1 MNKLILVISFCAFS
15 LGAFAQKNVKLKINH
30 KLGDATFAYNQES
43 TNDISS
49 KFNISRLEYYISQI
63 SITHDGGN
71 VTDAKDVYL
80 LVNGNST
87 MFELG
92 SYDVTS
98 IEAIT
103 FYIGVESPANNADPS
118 KWPAGHA
125 LAPKSPSMHWGWAS
139 GYRFVAYEGYAGSSL
154 STNYQIHALGN
165 QNYFKQ
171 KIATSA
177 TDDGGDLL
185 ISLNADYSQA
195 ISSVPVET
203 GVVTHGDYD
212 EAATLLRNFQNKVF
226 TNASGE
232 GNVLAVKTI
241 EVANALTIYP
251 NPSEGKVWLTA
262 SDARF
267 VNSEVKISNLLG
279 SEVLKTTLN
288 GGTATLNLDTKGMYI
303 AELTNTDGFTSTKK
317 FIVQ

>member
-1 MNKLILVISFCAFS
+1 M
-15 LGAFAQKNVKLKINH
+15 KINIGRRW
-30 KLGDATFAYNQES
+30 LSPINNFITQLICPAY
-43 TNDISS
+43 
-49 KFNISRLEYYISQI
+49 K
-63 SITHDGGN
+63 
-71 VTDAKDVYL
+71 
-80 LVNGNST
+80 
-87 MFELG
+87 
-92 SYDVTS
+92 
-98 IEAIT
+98 
-103 FYIGVESPANNADPS
+103 
-118 KWPAGHA
+118 
-125 LAPKSPSMHWGWAS
+125 
-139 GYRFVAYEGYAGSSL
+139 
-154 STNYQIHALGN
+154 
-165 QNYFKQ
+165 
-171 KIATSA
+171 
-177 TDDGGDLL
+177 
-185 ISLNADYSQA
+185 
-195 ISSVPVET
+195 
-203 GVVTHGDYD
+203 
-212 EAATLLRNFQNKVF
+212 LLRNFQNKVF